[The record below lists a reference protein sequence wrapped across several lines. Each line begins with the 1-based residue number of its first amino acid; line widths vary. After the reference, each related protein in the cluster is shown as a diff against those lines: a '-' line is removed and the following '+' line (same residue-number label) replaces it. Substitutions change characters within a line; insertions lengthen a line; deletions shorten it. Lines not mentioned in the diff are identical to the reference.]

1 MSRDGKTTIRAMKL
15 AGTLAVGLLAASP
28 ALAGDAAAGKKI
40 ATEVCAACHGPDGKS
55 ENPQFPVLAGQYK
68 EYIQH
73 SLEGY
78 KSGKRQNAIMQGF
91 AANLSAKDIAN
102 LAAFYSQQQ
111 GLHTKY

>member
-1 MSRDGKTTIRAMKL
+1 MSRDGKTTMRAMKL
-15 AGTLAVGLLAASP
+15 AGTLAAGLLASAP

-40 ATEVCAACHGPDGKS
+40 ATEVCAACHGPEGRS
-55 ENPQFPVLAGQYK
+55 ENPQFPILAGQYK

-91 AANLSAKDIAN
+91 AANLSAQDMAN

-111 GLHTKY
+111 GLVSKY